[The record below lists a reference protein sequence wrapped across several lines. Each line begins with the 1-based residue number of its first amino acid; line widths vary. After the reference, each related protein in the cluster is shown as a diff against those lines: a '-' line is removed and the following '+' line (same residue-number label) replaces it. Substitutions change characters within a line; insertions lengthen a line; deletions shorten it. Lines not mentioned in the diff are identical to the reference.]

1 MLIANPSPAA
11 VSRFRMG
18 WMNKIEDTSDG
29 SSEIDKSMSEIHP
42 TYGTTT
48 RFGGKSYSVYR
59 SINVWSS
66 GMWVSTSTGSSA
78 AMAAAGGTIMD
89 LNSPQLQYLV
99 REHMLESNS
108 GLEIKEA
115 GQGMLGNSEHL
126 HLRWNSQHGMIYID
140 GAHMTHPLTLGDE
153 IQINNNA
160 PPLQLFMRNF
170 DNATND
176 PNINPVTGLS
186 R

>member
-1 MLIANPSPAA
+1 
-11 VSRFRMG
+11 
-18 WMNKIEDTSDG
+18 MN
-29 SSEIDKSMSEIHP
+29 
-42 TYGTTT
+42 
-48 RFGGKSYSVYR
+48 

-89 LNSPQLQYLV
+89 LNSMKLQYLV

-115 GQGMLGNSEHL
+115 GQGMLCDSENL

-160 PPLQLFMRNF
+160 PPLQLFMRNYK
-170 DNATND
+170 NASID
-176 PNINPVTGLS
+176 PNINPVSGLS